1 MGKGICTPHRC
12 LPRPACCVFP
22 QDSLL
27 FLLKSLPLG
36 CYFNIYCYGETSVG
50 IYP

>member
-1 MGKGICTPHRC
+1 MGKGICTLHQC

-22 QDSLL
+22 QDALL

-36 CYFNIYCYGETSVG
+36 CYFNIYCYGETSEG